1 MSSKL
6 SFIKTI
12 IASALV
18 LVALAMPGRAEFDF
32 NKQFDGV
39 SEQVG
44 EQLNGLGNFFDQFGK
59 DMSEGVKAV
68 TPEPDI
74 AKITTGSTRDVVA
87 IDANYEPGAVVIR
100 TSTRK
105 LYYVLSP
112 GRALQYGVGVG
123 REGFQWGGESHISRK
138 KEWPDWRPPKE
149 MIERERVKNNREIPE
164 FMPGGPENPLGA
176 RALYL
181 GATLYRIHGT
191 NQAQTIGGAVSS
203 GCIRMRNKDV
213 IDLYERV
220 AVGAKVYVYH

>member
-149 MIERERVKNNREIPE
+149 MIERERVKNRLRQISMRVGRGCARVFGSILWVFEAGFEYISRFYTKHRHLRAQN
-164 FMPGGPENPLGA
+164 GA
-176 RALYL
+176 HVRPNE
-181 GATLYRIHGT
+181 T
-191 NQAQTIGGAVSS
+191 
-203 GCIRMRNKDV
+203 K
-213 IDLYERV
+213 
-220 AVGAKVYVYH
+220 